1 MKMPEPDAEVI
12 ARRAEIARA
21 LGRIVPGEGVIDD
34 LAALRA
40 YESDGLTAYRQP
52 PMIAVLPETVAQV
65 SAVLKYCHE
74 EGIKVVPRGA
84 GTSLSGGALPLADG
98 ILLGLGKFNRVLDI
112 DYANRCAVVAAG
124 RRQPR
129 HQPGRGSRRVLLRAR
144 PVEPDRVLDRRQRR
158 GERGRRALPQIR
170 AHHQQPARRRAGA
183 DGRRGGA
190 HRRPASRFGGLR
202 PVGRDH
208 RLGGAARRESPRSRC
223 ASCPARL
230 RPARC

>member
-1 MKMPEPDAEVI
+1 MKMPEPDADVI

-21 LGRIVPGEGVIDD
+21 LARIVPGDGTIDD
-34 LAALRA
+34 RDALRA

-65 SAVLKYCHE
+65 SAVLRYCHE
-74 EGIKVVPRGA
+74 NGIKVVPRGA

-98 ILLGLGKFNRVLDI
+98 VLLGLGKFNRISRHRL
-112 DYANRCAVVAAG
+112 RQPLRHGPAG

-129 HQPGRGSRRVLLRAR
+129 HQPGGRGGGLLLRAR

-158 GERGRRALPQIR
+158 RERGRRPLPQIR
-170 AHHQQPARRRAGA
+170 AHRQQPARRRAGP

-190 HRRPASRFGGLR
+190 HRRPAPGFGR
-202 PVGRDH
+202 
-208 RLGGAARRESPRSRC
+208 ATTCSASSPDRKGCS
-223 ASCPARL
+223 A
-230 RPARC
+230 